1 MCVTFPFYI
10 FSAKGHLPVKY
21 WFSAG
26 EMALRW
32 WAGRNCLAQ
41 SSVAPFKASFQSSRI
56 QKLQDLGLYINI
68 YLLLKGSACSS
79 MPYVVQQADFLL
91 MLRNSIFLPKNSRSV
106 HVNALAWKPLLAS
119 PYKQERVQIPLRGRR
134 GLSQPSS
141 CSPSSSLT
149 PNISQERLGLAAL
162 TNNPVISVAYP
173 REVYFSFTVG
183 LQGSSI
189 HRGLGLK
196 KASS

>member
-1 MCVTFPFYI
+1 
-10 FSAKGHLPVKY
+10 
-21 WFSAG
+21 
-26 EMALRW
+26 
-32 WAGRNCLAQ
+32 
-41 SSVAPFKASFQSSRI
+41 
-56 QKLQDLGLYINI
+56 
-68 YLLLKGSACSS
+68 
-79 MPYVVQQADFLL
+79 

-196 KASS
+196 KASSWCLLLITVLAGGSAGSKSFTGSQHPPGSDTLHSCTCILGQGHSRGHA

>member
-1 MCVTFPFYI
+1 
-10 FSAKGHLPVKY
+10 
-21 WFSAG
+21 
-26 EMALRW
+26 
-32 WAGRNCLAQ
+32 
-41 SSVAPFKASFQSSRI
+41 
-56 QKLQDLGLYINI
+56 
-68 YLLLKGSACSS
+68 
-79 MPYVVQQADFLL
+79 

-189 HRGLGLK
+189 SPWTWVEEGFILMLASHYCLGWGKCRQQIIHWLSTSTWK
-196 KASS
+196 WHTSLLLTLHLLVK